1 MAKSDSKTVNPE
13 KSSQASDKKVD
24 EGKRI
29 SDAEG
34 NVYGDFGGK

>member
-1 MAKSDSKTVNPE
+1 MKLQVNWKKIE
-13 KSSQASDKKVD
+13 FKKVD